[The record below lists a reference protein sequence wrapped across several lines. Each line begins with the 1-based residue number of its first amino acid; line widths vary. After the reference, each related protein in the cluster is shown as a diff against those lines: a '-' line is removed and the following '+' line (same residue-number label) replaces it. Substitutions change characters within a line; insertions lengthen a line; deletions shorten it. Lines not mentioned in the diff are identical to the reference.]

1 MWSDGTFT
9 LNLQEYDYGDGRW
22 FNKEKGK
29 KTKEMGWSQWA
40 LLSTHFSLL
49 KSIYIVLHGFTHCEK
64 LCKCIFLY
72 LHFNNLDGIK

>member
-1 MWSDGTFT
+1 MEMDDDSTKK
-9 LNLQEYDYGDGRW
+9 
-22 FNKEKGK
+22 KEKKQRKWVG
-29 KTKEMGWSQWA
+29 SQWA

-49 KSIYIVLHGFTHCEK
+49 KSIYIVLHGFTNCEK